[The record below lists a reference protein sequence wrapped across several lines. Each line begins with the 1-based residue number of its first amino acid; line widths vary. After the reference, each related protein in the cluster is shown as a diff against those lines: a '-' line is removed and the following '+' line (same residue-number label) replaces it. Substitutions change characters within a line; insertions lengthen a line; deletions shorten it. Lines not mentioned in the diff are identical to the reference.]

1 MSERHK
7 SNPHNSNS
15 ITASAKKARGLN
27 SECDERATAKI
38 TTTIT
43 ARIIGLINSEEIA
56 RLNGISMHII
66 FN

>member
-7 SNPHNSNS
+7 SNSHNSNS

-38 TTTIT
+38 TTVIT
-43 ARIIGLINSEEIA
+43 ARIGLINSEEIA